1 MSRLPPRYNPD
12 LPEPDFEP
20 RSSGKSVRWALF
32 WLLLICGV
40 TAGSGIVARLGLAI
54 FSTSL
59 SKPVTVSIPVGSPS
73 TTQAMAPVR
82 PKPQA
87 RVANS
92 QSYRAD
98 PSGHFYIDALVNGA
112 PIRFLVDTG
121 ATVVALTPDDARTAG
136 VLNGML
142 SYTTLVQTADGTTH
156 AAPVTLRE
164 IVMGQMSQEEVPAIV
179 LEKPTAISLLG
190 MSFLKRLNY
199 EVRDQQL
206 ILYW

>member
-1 MSRLPPRYNPD
+1 MSRLPPRYDPD
-12 LPEPDFEP
+12 LPDPDFEP
-20 RSSGKSVRWALF
+20 QGSGKAVRWALF
-32 WLLLICGV
+32 WVLLICGV
-40 TAGSGIVARLGLAI
+40 TAGSGIVARVGLMV

-59 SKPVTVSIPVGSPS
+59 SKPVTVSIP
-73 TTQAMAPVR
+73 AAPQSDAHAKTAAHA
-82 PKPQA
+82 KPQA
-87 RVANS
+87 AVANS

-98 PSGHFYIDALVNGA
+98 ASGHFYIDALVNGA

-121 ATVVALTPDDARTAG
+121 ATVVALTPDDARAAG

-142 SYTTLVQTADGTTH
+142 SYTTPVQTADGTTH

-179 LEKPTAISLLG
+179 LEKPGAISLLG

-199 EVRDQQL
+199 EVRGQQL